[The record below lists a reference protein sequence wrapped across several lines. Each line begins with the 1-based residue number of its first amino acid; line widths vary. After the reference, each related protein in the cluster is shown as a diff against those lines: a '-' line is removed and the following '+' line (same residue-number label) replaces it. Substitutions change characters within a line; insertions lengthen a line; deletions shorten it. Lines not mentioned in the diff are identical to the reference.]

1 MKFTIL
7 IFICHYLGFG
17 YQKDTTT
24 YNVPEVNIE
33 SNNFNSIGVGHLL
46 PVEKS
51 AIYAGRKTE
60 LINLKDVIGN
70 LATNN
75 ARQIF
80 SKISGLNIWEGD
92 AGGLQLSIGGR
103 GLSPNRV
110 SNFNTRQNGYDIA
123 ADALGYPE
131 SYYTPPMESI
141 KRVEI
146 VRGAASLQYG
156 TQFGGFINFKMHEP
170 NMNDETEIISR
181 QTGGSFG
188 LFNSFNSVNTN
199 INDVGIYS
207 YLQFKSGQG
216 WRDFS
221 NFNQYGGHINTKY
234 KVNDKLEVGLE
245 ITKMYYLAR
254 QPGGLTDQEF
264 QFNPMLAKRTRNWF
278 EVDWNILANT
288 IDYEINATTKLN
300 IRNFGLIGKRN
311 SLGILERPD
320 RVDLGGERDLI
331 LGNYF
336 NFGNE
341 SRLMKNYQIGQMP
354 QTFLT
359 GFRLYQGRTE
369 QMQGFGNDGSDAD
382 FRMTSTNSSYLY
394 PGTNI
399 SVFAENLF
407 NITKNLS
414 ITPGIR
420 FEHIN
425 TQAEGNY
432 NNRIRDLAGN
442 IIFEEDIFEKRDNK
456 RSFFL
461 MGVGAAYF
469 FNKSIEFYS
478 NFSQNYRAINFSDMR
493 IVNPNFR
500 IDPNLRDDNGWTYD
514 FGVRG
519 NIDNY
524 VDYDFTFF
532 VLTYNERI
540 GEIISVDSNLFIP
553 FRLRTNVS
561 DARTLGLESM
571 VEFNVFKILGLN
583 YSSFLSYF
591 MNLSLIDAKYVNS
604 KDKTIE
610 GNNVELSPNIIV
622 KTGLNYKYKSLI
634 GNFQVSYMSE
644 QFTEASNTRYSNNA
658 IYGVINSFIVVDFGL
673 KYNFKNYGIEA
684 GVNNMLNQMYFTRR
698 AAGYPGPG
706 IIPSDGVNFYLNF
719 NLGL

>member
-1 MKFTIL
+1 MKFIIL
-7 IFICHYLGFG
+7 IFICQYLGFG

-24 YNVPEVNIE
+24 FNIPEVNIE
-33 SNNFNSIGVGHLL
+33 SNNYNSIGVGRLL

-60 LINLKDVIGN
+60 LINLKDVNAN

-80 SKISGLNIWEGD
+80 AKVAGLNVWEGD
-92 AGGLQLSIGGR
+92 AGGLQLAIGGR
-103 GLSPNRV
+103 GLSPHRV

-131 SYYTPPMESI
+131 SYYTPPMEALE
-141 KRVEI
+141 RVEI

-156 TQFGGFINFKMHEP
+156 TQFGGFINFKMQEP
-170 NMNDETEIISR
+170 NMNGNTDIISR

-188 LFNSFNSVNTN
+188 LFNTFNSVNTS
-199 INDVGIYS
+199 INDVGVFS
-207 YLQFKSGQG
+207 YLQFKRGEG
-216 WRDFS
+216 WREFS

-234 KVNDKLEVGLE
+234 KVNDKLNIGIE

-264 QFNPMLAKRTRNWF
+264 QFNPMTAKRTRNWF

-288 IDYEINATTKLN
+288 IDYEINPTTKLN
-300 IRNFGLIGKRN
+300 IRNFGLIAQRN

-320 RVDLGGERDLI
+320 RIDLGGERDLI

-341 SRLMKNYQIGQMP
+341 TRLMKNYQIGQMP

-359 GFRLYQGRTE
+359 GFRAYQGRTE
-369 QMQGFGNDGSDAD
+369 QVQGLGTDGSDAD
-382 FRMTSTNSSYLY
+382 FRINSINSNYLY
-394 PGTNI
+394 PGRNF
-399 SVFAENLF
+399 SAFAENLF
-407 NITKNLS
+407 NLSKNFS

-425 TQAEGNY
+425 TQAEGIY
-432 NNRIRDLAGN
+432 SNRVRDLAGN
-442 IIFEEDIFEKRDNK
+442 LIFDEVVTENRNSK

-461 MGVGAAYF
+461 FGIGASYF
-469 FNKSIEFYS
+469 HSKSIELYS
-478 NFSQNYRAINFSDMR
+478 NFSENYRAINFSDMR

-514 FGVRG
+514 FGIRG

-532 VLTYNERI
+532 VLKYNERI
-540 GEIISVDSNLFIP
+540 GEVISVDSTLFIP

-571 VEFNVFKILGLN
+571 VEFNILKILGVKSN
-583 YSSFLSYF
+583 SFLSYF
-591 MNLSLIDAKYVNS
+591 VNLSLIDARYINS
-604 KDKTIE
+604 KDRAIE
-610 GNNVELSPNIIV
+610 GNNVELSPNVILRSGI
-622 KTGLNYKYKSLI
+622 KYTYKQFIS
-634 GNFQVSYMSE
+634 NFQISYLSE
-644 QFTEASNTRYSNNA
+644 QFTEASNTRISNNA
-658 IYGVINSFIVVDFGL
+658 IYGIINSFTVVDLSL
-673 KYNFKNYGIEA
+673 KYNFRNYGIES
-684 GVNNMLNQMYFTRR
+684 GINNMFNEMYFTRR

-706 IIPSDGVNFYLNF
+706 IIPSDGMNFYFNF